1 MIKLRKLTRMRKLNL
16 YLKFMFMF
24 IAIFSA
30 MSVSQAVIAKDETL
44 FQLDGND
51 YQASDFSL
59 LFQQSLYDIELKYYK
74 DRVNLVDRALLE
86 LELKNTIETSGKS
99 EREVAIE
106 LFDVA
111 EPTDDEAKAFYEKNK
126 ANIDQPFDEVKDRII
141 AFIREEAQS
150 NKQRALLESIKHDNI
165 LTLNFSLPIPPLV
178 DIATE
183 AYPSKGA
190 DNAKAVL
197 VEFADFQCPHCKQ
210 ASSAL
215 TTVLAKFKDDL
226 KIIYMD
232 FPVNPSGISRKVA
245 EGAACAGQQ
254 DKFWEY
260 HDLAFAQQSELT
272 ADSVLALAE
281 AAQLDSSAFRACLAS
296 DFPAQHVEKAEA
308 EGLRLGVDST
318 PTLFLN
324 GRRLHLHN
332 MEEEL
337 PAEIEKIL
345 ADADSAS

>member
-1 MIKLRKLTRMRKLNL
+1 MIKLNF
-16 YLKFMFMF
+16 YLKYMFL
-24 IAIFSA
+24 AIFSTIIL
-30 MSVSQAVIAKDETL
+30 SQAVIAKDENL

-59 LFQQSLYDIELKYYK
+59 LFQQSLYDLELKYYK

-86 LELKNTIETSGKS
+86 LELKKAIKESGKS

-111 EPTDDEAKAFYEKNK
+111 EPTEDEAKAFYEKNK

-150 NKQRALLESIKHDNI
+150 NKQRALLDSIKHDNI
-165 LTLNFSLPIPPLV
+165 LTLNFELPIPPLV
-178 DIATE
+178 NVATE
-183 AYPSKGA
+183 GYPSKGE

-197 VEFADFQCPHCKQ
+197 VEFADFQCPHCKK
-210 ASSAL
+210 ASAAL
-215 TTVLAKFKDDL
+215 KDVLAKFKNDL

-232 FPVNPSGISRKVA
+232 FPINASGISRKVA
-245 EGAACAGQQ
+245 EGAACAGKQ

-260 HDLAFAQQSELT
+260 HDLAFAKQSELT
-272 ADSVLALAE
+272 ADSVLSLAE
-281 AAQLDSSAFRACLAS
+281 TLQLDTSAFNACLAS
-296 DFPAQHVEKAEA
+296 DFPVQHVKKAEA
-308 EGLRLGVDST
+308 EGIRLGVDST

-345 ADADSAS
+345 ADSDTAS